1 MRSGAA
7 KGRHVVRPKAVGHF
21 VGNRCRT
28 VQWRMRKNYMRVI
41 VWVEEC
47 WVLDSPFGRAGTLL
61 LEIEEA
67 VVGILNVQ
75 CPRDVLRTKPE

>member
-1 MRSGAA
+1 
-7 KGRHVVRPKAVGHF
+7 
-21 VGNRCRT
+21 
-28 VQWRMRKNYMRVI
+28 MRKNYMRVI

-47 WVLDSPFGRAGTLL
+47 WVLDSAFGRAGTLL